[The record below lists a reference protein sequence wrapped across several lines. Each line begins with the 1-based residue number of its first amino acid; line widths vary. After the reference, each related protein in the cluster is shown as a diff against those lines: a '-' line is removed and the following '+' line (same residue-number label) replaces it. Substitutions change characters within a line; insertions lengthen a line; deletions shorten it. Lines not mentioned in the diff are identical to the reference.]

1 MLDSFFYQISFTENS
16 LFLLFSFILIFSAIS
31 IITVQN
37 PIYSVLFLVLNFL
50 TASGLLFLLECEF
63 LALLFII
70 IYVGAIAVLF
80 LFVIMMLDLK
90 ILSSSKDIF
99 KYLPAGSFIGGAFF
113 LVVTIIIL
121 DEFYLNSYLNCSL
134 GLEFVNF
141 YINWY
146 SNIDSFTDIQ
156 VIGQL
161 LYTHYV
167 IQFLIS
173 GIILLLAVLGA
184 VSLTMNNESQQ
195 IKKQMFF
202 KQISRNHKNILLF

>member
-1 MLDSFFYQISFTENS
+1 MFNYFFFQISFVENYIFFFFS
-16 LFLLFSFILIFSAIS
+16 LVLIFSAFS

-90 ILSSSKDIF
+90 ILSTSKDIF
-99 KYLPAGSFIGGAFF
+99 KYLPVGSFIGGAFF
-113 LVVTIIIL
+113 LLVTNIIL
-121 DEFYLNSYLNCSL
+121 DEFSLNSYFSCSL
-134 GLEFVNF
+134 GLDFVNL
-141 YINWY
+141 YTNWY
-146 SNIDSFTDIQ
+146 SNIDYFTDIQ
-156 VIGQL
+156 AIGQL

-167 IQFLIS
+167 IQFLIA
-173 GIILLLAVLGA
+173 GIILLLAVLGS

-202 KQISRNHKNILLF
+202 KQISRNNKNILLF